1 MISRRTLLGTGS
13 LALAF
18 SLAGPS
24 FAQPGPP
31 GMPGDLA
38 RNRSLDA
45 WIGIAVDGAV
55 TLKTG
60 KVELGQGVL
69 TALGQICADELDIDL
84 GRLTIISGDTLLS
97 PREGVTAGSFS
108 MPDAGTSVR
117 LAAAEV
123 RHILLD
129 LAAQRLGAPAD
140 RLVVDKGVVADP
152 ASGRKVGYGELVDGQ
167 TLHRQATGTVAHKP
181 AAERK
186 YIGQPIPRRDL
197 PAKVAGEA
205 IFVQDHRPKGLAHG
219 RVVRQPSYGAKLVS
233 VDAASVQAMPGVL
246 KVVRDGDF
254 LGVIAER
261 EWTAV
266 KAARALAASARWQ
279 ETAALPADP
288 YAWLQGATPLDTVIK
303 TEARSGGPTPARTLE
318 AVYRRP
324 YQMHGSIGP
333 SCAIAQLDG
342 DVMTLH
348 THSQSVFETS
358 EAIAKMLGIQAQKVV
373 AKHMQGSGCY
383 GHNAADDAPADAAL
397 LARALPGRA
406 VRVQWSRDDEHACEP
421 YGPAMITKVRAGVDS
436 NGDVLDWTY
445 ELWSTAHG
453 TRPGGDPG
461 NLLAGRSL
469 ARPFPMPIPRN
480 PGGPNYAAD
489 RNAIPLYD
497 FPGQSVTTHFV
508 TEMPVHVSAQRSLGA
523 YANVFSIESFMDELA
538 HAARA
543 DPVGYRLR
551 QLKDPRGLAVLNL
564 AAATFGWSA
573 WRKAPNRGRGV
584 AFARYKNLAT
594 YCAICLEI
602 EVDPKTRAV
611 RPLRAVI
618 AADAGEAVNPDGL
631 KNQLEG
637 GLIQSLSWTLKEQVR
652 HDGRRITSRDWASYP
667 ILRFPEV
674 PAVEVV
680 LIDRPGEPF
689 LGAGEASQGPA
700 AAALA
705 NAVFDAI
712 GVRVRDLPLTPD
724 RLRI

>member
-1 MISRRTLLGTGS
+1 MMSRRTLLGTGS

-18 SLAGPS
+18 SLAGHS
-24 FAQPGPP
+24 FAQTGPP

-45 WIGIAVDGAV
+45 WIEIAADGGA

-84 GRLTIISGDTLLS
+84 GRLKIISGDTLLS

-279 ETAALPADP
+279 ETAVLPADP

-303 TEARSGGPTPARTLE
+303 TQARSGGPTPARTLE

-397 LARALPGRA
+397 LARALPGRG

-453 TRPGGDPG
+453 TRPSGDPG

-538 HAARA
+538 HAAGV

-551 QLKDPRGLAVLNL
+551 QLKDARGLAVLNL

-680 LIDRPGEPF
+680 LIDPPGEPF

>member
-1 MISRRTLLGTGS
+1 MISRRTLLGSGS

-24 FAQPGPP
+24 LAQVGPP

-45 WIGIAVDGAV
+45 WIEITADGGV

-69 TALGQICADELDIDL
+69 TALGQICADELDIDIA
-84 GRLTIISGDTLLS
+84 RLKIISGDTRLS
-97 PREGVTAGSFS
+97 PKEGVTAGSFS

-123 RHILLD
+123 RHILMD

-167 TLHRQATGTVAHKP
+167 TLHRQATGTVAHKLT
-181 AAERK
+181 ATRR
-186 YIGQPIPRRDL
+186 YIGQPTPRLDL
-197 PAKVAGEA
+197 RAKVAGET

-219 RVVRQPSYGAKLVS
+219 RVVRQPSYGANLLS
-233 VDAASVQAMPGVL
+233 VDAAAIQAMPGVL

-266 KAARALAASARWQ
+266 KASRALAASARWQ
-279 ETAALPADP
+279 ESAVLPADP
-288 YAWLQGATPLDTVIK
+288 YAWLQAQTPQDAVIK
-303 TEARSGGPTPARTLE
+303 AQARSGGPAPARTLE

-333 SCAIAQLDG
+333 SCAIAELDG
-342 DVMTLH
+342 DVMTIH

-358 EAIAKMLGIQAQKVV
+358 EAIAKMLGMPVEKVV
-373 AKHMQGSGCY
+373 ARHMQGSGCY
-383 GHNAADDAPADAAL
+383 GHNGADDAPADAAL

-406 VRVQWSRDDEHACEP
+406 VRVQWSRDDEHGSEP
-421 YGPAMITKVRAGVDS
+421 YGPAMITSVHAGVDV

-445 ELWSTAHG
+445 ELWSTSHG
-453 TRPGGDPG
+453 TRPSGDPG

-469 ARPFPMPIPRN
+469 ARPFPMPVPRN
-480 PGGPNYAAD
+480 FGGPNYAAD

-508 TEMPVHVSAQRSLGA
+508 TDMPVRVSAQRSLGA

-538 HAARA
+538 HAAGA

-551 QLKDPRGLAVLNL
+551 QLKDPRALEVLNL
-564 AAATFGWSA
+564 AASTFGWSA

-602 EVDPKTRAV
+602 DVDPKTRAV

-618 AADAGEAVNPDGL
+618 AADAGETVNPDGL

-652 HDGRRITSRDWASYP
+652 HDGRRITARDWASYP
-667 ILRFPEV
+667 ILRFPEI
-674 PAVEVV
+674 PSVEVA

-689 LGAGEASQGPA
+689 LGAGEAAQGPA
-700 AAALA
+700 SAALA
-705 NAVFDAI
+705 NAVFDAT
-712 GVRVRDLPLTPD
+712 GVRVRELPLTPD